1 MPWSIRTAGSWQWM
15 FTPASLQ
22 GRDGARPLLRA
33 SCRCWPFVHLAYTDA
48 AHAGTP
54 PSRVIPVS
62 LAIGH
67 NPKDEVSVA
76 VPPPP
81 RVAERSFAWSG
92 CNRRPARYF
101 EASLAAAKAFLT
113 PPPCSAAGTVR
124 TVRRMSSAASFADGC
139 RLHPPC
145 RAGKPSSPPGTCE
158 GTAQAARHV
167 PNGAVRRLRT
177 ANGLKAE
184 GAPVAHHRGAV
195 APVPRPLDARLR

>member
-1 MPWSIRTAGSWQWM
+1 MVDTNGRILAVDVHPRIAAGPRWRSPPAARLLPVLAVC
-15 FTPASLQ
+15 TPRLH
-22 GRDGARPLLRA
+22 RRRP
-33 SCRCWPFVHLAYTDA
+33 CG
-48 AHAGTP
+48 HA

-195 APVPRPLDARLR
+195 APVPRPRDARLR